1 MVLWHKSSWNI
12 TALVVWKCWQR
23 KCQICTKTH
32 LRQLH
37 GYLKMGGPN
46 YKFLILIKSS
56 KMDQSIGLCFKAQS
70 KLLYRRTLWDKN
82 YKQIYGDPPS
92 RNHSHQQKIWAPT
105 ICLKRSLYF
114 KLTLKV
120 VKTFRTILMEVAS
133 LWNTA
138 LWVDFSLLSFRLFS
152 NSWGSHIWLQESCRW
167 AVGCQKWEYSTRI

>member
-1 MVLWHKSSWNI
+1 M
-12 TALVVWKCWQR
+12 

-46 YKFLILIKSS
+46 CKFLLLIKSS
-56 KMDQSIGLCFKAQS
+56 KMDQVCFKAQS
-70 KLLYRRTLWDKN
+70 NLLYTTLCDKN
-82 YKQIYGDPPS
+82 YKEIYGDPPS
-92 RNHSHQQKIWAPT
+92 QNHSHQQKIWAPT
-105 ICLKRSLYF
+105 ICLKCSLYF

-138 LWVDFSLLSFRLFS
+138 LWVDFSLLSFWFFS
-152 NSWGSHIWLQESCRW
+152 NSWGSHIWLQENCRW
-167 AVGCQKWEYSTRI
+167 AAGCQKWEYSTRI